1 MSKIKETIEFFEQQE
16 GWSKDEVLNEYLYN
30 ILKGKTE
37 FSADELGITDGEN
50 EFMNLQD
57 FAENLFD
64 EILAGVINV
73 LKTA

>member
-1 MSKIKETIEFFEQQE
+1 MEKIKETIEFFEQQE
-16 GWSKDEVLNEYLYN
+16 GWDKSEVLSEYIYE

-57 FAENLFD
+57 FADNLFD
-64 EILAGVINV
+64 KIIKGVINV
-73 LKTA
+73 LKSA